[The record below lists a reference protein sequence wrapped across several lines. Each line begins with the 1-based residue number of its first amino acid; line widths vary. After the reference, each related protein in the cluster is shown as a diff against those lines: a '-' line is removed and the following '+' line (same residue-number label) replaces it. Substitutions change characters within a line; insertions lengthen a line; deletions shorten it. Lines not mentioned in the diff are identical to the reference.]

1 MKKQRTFKGKQSFL
15 HGAMILT
22 IGMVIV
28 KAVGALFKI
37 PLANIITENGMGYF
51 GTAYNFYSVLY
62 SLATAGFPVAIA
74 KMVAENYS
82 LGRFNDVRQVKR
94 VSMPIFLVTGSIG
107 TVIMMLGA
115 RAYTNAVG
123 NPNAF
128 VPILC
133 LAPSIFFCCMMSIY
147 RGYYE
152 GLRNMY
158 PTAVSEIIEALSKL
172 VFGLAGALTA
182 VWYCNKEFE
191 SSGTVLGK
199 VYSESQA
206 VLTTYS
212 VAASA
217 AIIGVTLGSVL
228 GFIYLVIYYRSI
240 GDGITPDMY
249 RGAPKPHSGKSIAKK
264 LVLIAI
270 PIAIGSLVNSIAS
283 LIDATFLQR
292 RLGVIMATPEAA
304 NVVLDMYRGHIPAE
318 CLAIPES
325 IPNFLYGCYGNAL
338 TIYMLVSTITQAF
351 GVSALPSLTEY
362 WAKGDTKEV
371 KTSIE
376 SILRITCLFCI
387 PAGLGIV
394 ALSEPI
400 AALLYGSGSGTQ
412 IIGRIL
418 VILGVAAIFAA
429 VTTPISSMLQAVG
442 RVDLPVKFLMV
453 GLIIKITLNYIL
465 CGIPE
470 VNVLGAGTGSLV
482 CYLLLTVLELVAL
495 SRVTKVKFDIKTTFV
510 KPFFCAVLCALTAFG
525 VRFAFGHFGISMRL
539 ACLVGI
545 SAAVVVYSVSLLITK
560 TLTKSDVL
568 MLPKGEK
575 IAKILE
581 KRGWI
586 G

>member
-1 MKKQRTFKGKQSFL
+1 
-15 HGAMILT
+15 
-22 IGMVIV
+22 
-28 KAVGALFKI
+28 
-37 PLANIITENGMGYF
+37 
-51 GTAYNFYSVLY
+51 
-62 SLATAGFPVAIA
+62 
-74 KMVAENYS
+74 
-82 LGRFNDVRQVKR
+82 
-94 VSMPIFLVTGSIG
+94 
-107 TVIMMLGA
+107 MMA
-115 RAYTNAVG
+115 
-123 NPNAF
+123 
-128 VPILC
+128 
-133 LAPSIFFCCMMSIY
+133 IY

-172 VFGLAGALTA
+172 IFGLAGALAA
-182 VWYCNKEFE
+182 VKYCSNEF
-191 SSGTVLGK
+191 STKGTVFGN
-199 VYSESQA
+199 VYSESEA

-217 AIIGVTLGSVL
+217 AIIGVTLGSIL
-228 GFIYLVIYYRSI
+228 GFIYLVIYYKST

-249 RGAPKPHSGKSIAKK
+249 RAAPKPHSGKSIAKK
-264 LVLIAI
+264 LVLIAV

-283 LIDATFLQR
+283 LIDATFLQT
-292 RLGVIMATPEAA
+292 RLGGLMDDPAKA
-304 NVVLDMYRGHIPAE
+304 NIVLGMYEGLIPAE
-318 CLAIPES
+318 NLANLDT
-325 IPNFLYGCYGNAL
+325 IPNFLYGCYANAL
-338 TIYMLVSTITQAF
+338 TVYMLVSTITQAF

-362 WAKGDTKEV
+362 WSRGEMKEV
-371 KTSIE
+371 KSSIE

-387 PAGLGIV
+387 PAGLGIA

-412 IIGRIL
+412 IIARIL
-418 VILGVAAIFAA
+418 IILGFAAIFAA

-453 GLIIKITLNYIL
+453 GLVIKIGLNFIL

-482 CYLLLTVLELVAL
+482 CYLLLTLLELIAL
-495 SRVTKVKFDIKTTFV
+495 SKVTKVRIDIKTTFL
-510 KPFFCAVLCALTAFG
+510 KPLVCAALCAATAFG
-525 VRFAFGHFGISMRL
+525 VGYFFERFGLSMRL

-545 SAAVVVYSVSLLITK
+545 AAAVLVYVISLLITK
-560 TLTKSDVL
+560 TIAKSDVL